1 MNALDLYKHWETFC
15 RLMEDPAFDTQVKR
29 QMGVEMINSLPP
41 AMLCSVGKSSRE
53 AIELAMKGRLTDNG
67 INNGRSTSKEEEPTS
82 TSSTK
87 AEEGGNE
94 RSSKKPLRKNAANG
108 RGA

>member
-15 RLMEDPAFDTQVKR
+15 RLMEDPAFDTQVKH

-67 INNGRSTSKEEEPTS
+67 TYNGRRSTSKEEEPTS
-82 TSSTK
+82 TSSPEDK
-87 AEEGGNE
+87 A
-94 RSSKKPLRKNAANG
+94 RDKRPSKKPLRKDAADG

>member
-15 RLMEDPAFDTQVKR
+15 RLMEDPAFDTQVKH

-41 AMLCSVGKSSRE
+41 AMLCSVSKSSRE
-53 AIELAMKGRLTDNG
+53 AIELAMKGRLSDNG
-67 INNGRSTSKEEEPTS
+67 INNGRSTSKEEEPAP
-82 TSSTK
+82 SSTTEDK
-87 AEEGGNE
+87 AGGN
-94 RSSKKPLRKNAANG
+94 RPSKKPLHKNAANG

>member
-1 MNALDLYKHWETFC
+1 MNALDLYKHWETFS
-15 RLMEDPAFDTQVKR
+15 RMMEDPAFDTQVKH

-67 INNGRSTSKEEEPTS
+67 INNGRSTSKEKEPTPS
-82 TSSTK
+82 SSTEDK
-87 AEEGGNE
+87 A
-94 RSSKKPLRKNAANG
+94 RDKRPSKKPLRKDAAD
-108 RGA
+108 

>member
-1 MNALDLYKHWETFC
+1 MNALDLYKHWETFK
-15 RLMEDPAFDTQVKR
+15 RLMDDPEFDTQVKLE
-29 QMGVEMINSLPP
+29 MGAEMIKSLPP

-67 INNGRSTSKEEEPTS
+67 NDNGRSTSKEKEPAP
-82 TSSTK
+82 SSKTETI
-87 AEEGGNE
+87 AEGDKG
-94 RSSKKPLRKNAANG
+94 SSKKPLRKNAANG

>member
-15 RLMEDPAFDTQVKR
+15 RMMEDPAFDTQVKH

-67 INNGRSTSKEEEPTS
+67 TQHGRRSTSKEEEPTS
-82 TSSTK
+82 TSPT
-87 AEEGGNE
+87 EEKDGGN
-94 RSSKKPLRKNAANG
+94 RSRKKPLHKNAANG

>member
-1 MNALDLYKHWETFC
+1 MNALDLYRQWEAFK
-15 RLMEDPAFDTQVKR
+15 RLMEDPNFDTQVKHE
-29 QMGVEMINSLPP
+29 MGEEMIASLPP

-67 INNGRSTSKEEEPTS
+67 NTNGRSTSKEEEPTPPS
-82 TSSTK
+82 PTETV
-87 AEEGGNE
+87 AEGDKG
-94 RSSKKPLRKNAANG
+94 SSKKPLRKNAANG